1 MLFNSVVNNSFY
13 DRLNESNLLKVTEDN
28 RILFTKKQK
37 NFHLVEPSQSYLAI
51 QLSYRKK
58 RKIVL
63 NFLKIFFTC
72 MILATALCET

>member
-1 MLFNSVVNNSFY
+1 MLFNSVVNSFY

-28 RILFTKKQK
+28 RILFTKKQQ
-37 NFHLVEPSQSYLAI
+37 NFHLVVPSQSYLAI

-58 RKIVL
+58 RKIEL
-63 NFLKIFFTC
+63 NFHYISFTC